1 MTVKQN
7 GHETLMYMKS
17 KKQQKTDII
26 DDLKTK
32 KNHLNTLKQMHVTIL
47 TRKKLRLVF
56 PTWQKNQPRTTMAD
70 FSHLFFSSKI
80 SQMP

>member
-47 TRKKLRLVF
+47 TRK
-56 PTWQKNQPRTTMAD
+56 
-70 FSHLFFSSKI
+70 
-80 SQMP
+80 